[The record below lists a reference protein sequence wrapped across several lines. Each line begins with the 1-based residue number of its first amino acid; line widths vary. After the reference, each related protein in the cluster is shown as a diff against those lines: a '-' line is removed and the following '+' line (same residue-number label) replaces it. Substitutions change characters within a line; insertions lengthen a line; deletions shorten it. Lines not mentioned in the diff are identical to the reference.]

1 MKIWIKM
8 KDNPSVS
15 KLIEESDFNIE
26 TVDKVEVSNDKLKDM
41 FKSKAAPGIST
52 NSGPSIT
59 YNNKLDS
66 GAIGDYLDTTL
77 DGAKKRAIEREKTGG
92 NAFKK
97 HKVPIR
103 RKKD

>member
-8 KDNPSVS
+8 KNNPSVS

-26 TVDKVEVSNDKLKDM
+26 TMDKVEVNNSKLKDM
-41 FKSKAAPGIST
+41 FKSKTAPGIST

-77 DGAKKRAIEREKTGG
+77 DSAKKRAIEREKTGG